1 MDDQAVNLITDA
13 LNRISDKQDELA
25 ANLNEW
31 RQELSE
37 RTSKLEA
44 VVKPALQG
52 NGTPS
57 EIYQIKERV
66 TTLEEKGWL
75 FSGISRVVQIVGLAA
90 WTLIT
95 TGLTLGIEQ
104 LIKHYL

>member
-1 MDDQAVNLITDA
+1 MDDQAVNIITDA

-37 RTSKLEA
+37 RTSSLEA
-44 VVKPALQG
+44 VVRPALMG

-57 EIYQIKERV
+57 EIFQIKERV
-66 TTLEEKGWL
+66 TTLEERDWR
-75 FSGISRVVQIVGLAA
+75 FSVVSKAVQVIGLAA

-95 TGLTLGIEQ
+95 MGLTLWVQ
-104 LIKHYL
+104 HLL

>member
-13 LNRISDKQDELA
+13 LNRISEKQDELA

-44 VVKPALQG
+44 VVRPALQG

-57 EIYQIKERV
+57 EIFQIKERV
-66 TTLEEKGWL
+66 TTLEERDWR
-75 FSGISRVVQIVGLAA
+75 FSGVSKAVQIVGLAA
-90 WTLIT
+90 WTLIA
-95 TGLTLGIEQ
+95 TGLTLGVEQ

>member
-1 MDDQAVNLITDA
+1 MDGQAVNLITDA

>member
-1 MDDQAVNLITDA
+1 MDDQAINFITDA

-31 RQELSE
+31 RQEISE

-57 EIYQIKERV
+57 EIFQIKERV

-75 FSGISRVVQIVGLAA
+75 LSGISRVVQIVGLAA

-95 TGLTLGIEQ
+95 TGLTLGVEQ